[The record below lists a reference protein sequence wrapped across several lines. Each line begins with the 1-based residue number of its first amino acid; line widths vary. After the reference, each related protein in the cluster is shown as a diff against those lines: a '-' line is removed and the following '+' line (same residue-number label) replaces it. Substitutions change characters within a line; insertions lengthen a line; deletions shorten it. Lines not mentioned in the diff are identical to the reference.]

1 MGFAHSDKL
10 TANDRWYFFRVP
22 PIVKRGYMKINFDK
36 YDGSNRDNI
45 WRVPISNYDETRK
58 YTIVFEMENSN
69 SQKIK
74 KMYLEDLDENMKAFS
89 RGGEAVNATIKQM
102 FDLFEKRS

>member
-1 MGFAHSDKL
+1 
-10 TANDRWYFFRVP
+10 
-22 PIVKRGYMKINFDK
+22 MKINFDK
-36 YDGSNRDNI
+36 YDGSNTNNI
-45 WRVPISNYDETRK
+45 WRVPISNDDETRK

-89 RGGEAVNATIKQM
+89 RGGEAVNATIKQI
-102 FDLFEKRS
+102 FDLFEKRAWIMFYGPIYMGLVNRRGWRGVVYL

>member
-45 WRVPISNYDETRK
+45 WRVPISNYDETEQCI
-58 YTIVFEMENSN
+58 IVFEMENSN
-69 SQKIK
+69 SQKVK
-74 KMYLEDLDENMKAFS
+74 HMYID
-89 RGGEAVNATIKQM
+89 
-102 FDLFEKRS
+102 FDLENKT

>member
-1 MGFAHSDKL
+1 
-10 TANDRWYFFRVP
+10 
-22 PIVKRGYMKINFDK
+22 MKINFDK
-36 YDGSNRDNI
+36 YDGSNTNNI

-74 KMYLEDLDENMKAFS
+74 KMYLEDLDENMTAFS
-89 RGGEAVNATIKQM
+89 RVGEAVNATIKQM
-102 FDLFEKRS
+102 FDLF